1 MSPGLN
7 IVSVC
12 RSLPTP
18 DDPSAGVFVLN
29 RLAAMSEI
37 ANVRVIQ
44 PVPYLPVATKLP
56 DWARAT
62 QRRLGELEIVHAPMP
77 YVPGVLKSLDG
88 MWLARAIAP
97 IVDSMHAA
105 ARIDILDAH
114 FGYPDGA
121 GCMRVARRLNLPVF
135 ITLRG
140 FEQERVHEFIVGR
153 ELITAMRRAVGC
165 VAVSH
170 TLAAL
175 AVRSGVDPQH
185 VRVVHNA
192 IDSETFHS
200 GDRAAARKRLMLAPD
215 QPLVVSVGHLISR
228 KRHHVLI
235 DAFAELRRQMP
246 DAALAILG
254 ARSFEPR
261 YPDQL
266 ISQVRALEL
275 EGAVRFVGNLPQRQV
290 VDWLLAADAFV
301 LLSARE
307 GCCNAVLEALAVGVP
322 VVATGAGDNA
332 VFVQPGINGDI
343 VPLDDAP
350 AVTRSLMTVLNRKD
364 WNRRQISEVLISQV
378 GSWQVVAERVIGFF
392 NEMLAKEAAVRGVSA
407 P

>member
-62 QRRLGELEIVHAPMP
+62 RRRLGELEIVHAPMP

-121 GCMRVARRLNLPVF
+121 GCMRLP
-135 ITLRG
+135 
-140 FEQERVHEFIVGR
+140 
-153 ELITAMRRAVGC
+153 TAPG
-165 VAVSH
+165 
-170 TLAAL
+170 L
-175 AVRSGVDPQH
+175 GV
-185 VRVVHNA
+185 
-192 IDSETFHS
+192 T
-200 GDRAAARKRLMLAPD
+200 
-215 QPLVVSVGHLISR
+215 
-228 KRHHVLI
+228 
-235 DAFAELRRQMP
+235 
-246 DAALAILG
+246 
-254 ARSFEPR
+254 
-261 YPDQL
+261 
-266 ISQVRALEL
+266 
-275 EGAVRFVGNLPQRQV
+275 
-290 VDWLLAADAFV
+290 
-301 LLSARE
+301 
-307 GCCNAVLEALAVGVP
+307 
-322 VVATGAGDNA
+322 
-332 VFVQPGINGDI
+332 
-343 VPLDDAP
+343 
-350 AVTRSLMTVLNRKD
+350 LNRD
-364 WNRRQISEVLISQV
+364 TIERYRV
-378 GSWQVVAERVIGFF
+378 G
-392 NEMLAKEAAVRGVSA
+392 
-407 P
+407 